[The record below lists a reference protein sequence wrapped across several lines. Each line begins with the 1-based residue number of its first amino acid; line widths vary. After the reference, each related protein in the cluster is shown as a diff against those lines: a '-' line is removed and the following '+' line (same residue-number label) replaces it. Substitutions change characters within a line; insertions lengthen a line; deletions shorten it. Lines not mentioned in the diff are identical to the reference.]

1 MAPGRDTLVSFLFI
15 YPLVASDGSF
25 YILDNNRVVFR
36 SDQYRL
42 IRYFFSLYVLRRGA
56 LIYEAGGEAEVLH
69 REIKQSVATHHEHLL
84 NNIQCS
90 FLNRRQVLTNA
101 CN

>member
-42 IRYFFSLYVLRRGA
+42 IRYFFPLYVLRRSA
-56 LIYEAGGEAEVLH
+56 LIYKAGGEAEVRH
-69 REIKQSVATHHEHLL
+69 REIKQSVATHHKTR
-84 NNIQCS
+84 S
-90 FLNRRQVLTNA
+90 
-101 CN
+101 